1 LNTAL
6 VKQLREYLAELMMAN
21 SATPGR
27 FVELQAD
34 DKTLSE
40 YILERDSGMKLFD
53 WIRDFKDFDIRQA
66 L

>member
-1 LNTAL
+1 
-6 VKQLREYLAELMMAN
+6 MAN